1 MSGAFKSR
9 LAKLEALRKRP
20 TRVRNHV
27 VTVDPEGR
35 VIGPLTKR
43 RPVMIVVDHGT
54 GDEWEAALSAQ
65 QSKLIGEAKAAEQ
78 PTHTED

>member
-1 MSGAFKSR
+1 MTRALASR

-27 VTVDPEGR
+27 VTLDPEGR

-54 GDEWEAALSAQ
+54 NDEWEAALSAQ
-65 QSKLIGEAKAAEQ
+65 QSKLIGDAAEQ
-78 PTHTED
+78 PTQTKD